1 MCTASGKSGVH
12 GEGDLEVNLKG
23 WRLVKTIVLGFRSQ
37 DQRTMEKKREIF
49 FLREKRMLKKSAVR
63 QISFFTPAPLCQGL
77 VS

>member
-1 MCTASGKSGVH
+1 MCTASRKSGVH

-49 FLREKRMLKKSAVR
+49 FPREKRMLKKSTVR
-63 QISFFTPAPLCQGL
+63 HISFFTPAPLCQGL